1 LHGYRLLQA
10 EYIAAEAT
18 HPGWR
23 GAVRGW
29 YGHWFQSQR
38 NAFMPDLF
46 ICDPSM
52 RRCLMVEL
60 KVRSKY
66 QPGQREL
73 IEAVLWSEARTL
85 ERFIEVLAKWE
96 ADQCCVATGTPERI
110 RCVPAL
116 VRDLIRVA
124 TGALAHVYA
133 GTCPDAVAGRD
144 SRDEHCPACRVLME
158 AERSA
163 SDCGAKRS

>member
-96 ADQCCVATGTPERI
+96 RQNRVNN
-110 RCVPAL
+110 
-116 VRDLIRVA
+116 DLIRIG
-124 TGALAHVYA
+124 TGDLAHLYA
-133 GTCPDAVAGRD
+133 GRCPDAVAGRD
-144 SRDEHCPACRVLME
+144 SRDAHCPACHVLME
-158 AERSA
+158 AEAMLTGGKNRQ
-163 SDCGAKRS
+163 KETHE